1 MEISVIDETTA
12 PFSAEVTLSA
22 EEADALVDAAFARL
36 ARIFR
41 YPGDDVRAR
50 AEELLTEHELATF
63 LHETAMARAGERALS
78 DICPLFLGTPKTE
91 SLSEFHEHAP
101 MKFRITAH
109 PVPTMDL
116 DMETPIP
123 ERRRKKAANSHQ
135 KDTVISPCQNDAT
148 AEPHQDGTNP
158 MPHHNDLREKGTDK
172 HDNSEKHP
180 AGERPEKLAAAADNS
195 WNKREYV
202 CETLRARLNGTV
214 PDALLRD
221 ALARKKEE
229 FLSGLGEKGIT
240 YREYRIA
247 HGVKPQDVQD
257 ALYDEAFDE
266 LSRDIALD
274 TVFVTQQL
282 AITTDDEQR
291 VLTEMAPGRE
301 SALRDEL
308 EATGKLWMLEQKTRR
323 DVALRWAVEHLLER

>member
-1 MEISVIDETTA
+1 MEISVFDETTA

-22 EEADALVDAAFARL
+22 EEVDALVNAAFARL
-36 ARIFR
+36 ARVFR
-41 YPGDDVRAR
+41 CPGDNVRAR

-91 SLSEFHEHAP
+91 SLSDFHEHAP

-109 PVPTMDL
+109 PVPAMNL

-123 ERRRKKAANSHQ
+123 ERRRKKAANSRR
-135 KDTVISPCQNDAT
+135 KDAVINPCQNDTT
-148 AEPHQDGTNP
+148 AAPHQNGADST
-158 MPHHNDLREKGTDK
+158 PHHNDLQEKGADK
-172 HDNSEKHP
+172 HDDLEKHP
-180 AGERPEKLAAAADNS
+180 EGKRPGKLAAAADNS
-195 WNKREYV
+195 WSKREYV
-202 CETLRARLNGTV
+202 CETLRARLNGTI

-229 FLSGLGEKGIT
+229 FLSELGEKGIT

-274 TVFVTQQL
+274 TVFATQQL
-282 AITTDDEQR
+282 AITADDEQR
-291 VLTEMAPGRE
+291 ILTEMAPGRE

-308 EATGKLWMLEQKTRR
+308 EATGKLWMLAQKTRR